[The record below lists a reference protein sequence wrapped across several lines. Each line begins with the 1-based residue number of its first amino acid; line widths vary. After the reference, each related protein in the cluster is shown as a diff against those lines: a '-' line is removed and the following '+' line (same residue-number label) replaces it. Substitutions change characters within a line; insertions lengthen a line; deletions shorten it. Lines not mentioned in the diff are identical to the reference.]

1 MPVRFFKPYP
11 GYPRYSLVLS
21 PGLATLEAKL
31 KLCTMISS
39 HGSRHGSHLPAQCA
53 GTLVRKKHDPN
64 RIVGRFQSLPM
75 LEKKNQFST
84 KEFMRLILCLQV
96 YTSV

>member
-1 MPVRFFKPYP
+1 MPVHFFKPYP

-39 HGSRHGSHLPAQCA
+39 HGSRHGSHRTAQCA

-75 LEKKNQFST
+75 LEKRTNSVLKNSY
-84 KEFMRLILCLQV
+84 EFI
-96 YTSV
+96 